1 MKRKSSAVVL
11 LAVAAL
17 TVNSAL
23 PGQAA
28 AKKAKDVKIAAVVK
42 GLDNPF
48 FISIK
53 EGIEETALKYGIRA
67 NVQAAPGLNDDVGQA
82 NKLDSLAGQNYD
94 CYIVIPISSNNLSQA
109 VGKIT
114 KKKKTVINIDS
125 PIDATSLAAAG
136 GKVSSFAGTDNFAAG
151 KAGGKD
157 MVAKIGTGKTI
168 GLIAGLAG
176 NVTSAARIDG
186 FKAGALEAD
195 PTVKFVGPEN
205 ADWDTTKA
213 LDKANA
219 MLLANPKIDAFFA
232 ANAGN
237 PVSRARA
244 RQARSQ
250 SRAHARSS
258 EKTRRRPAPARED
271 AQVCSAHSASGRARH
286 YQVQVLHHR
295 GSRDDG
301 SIWRTRCDAGDAACH
316 AGEGRRAVRH
326 LGGALEGEG
335 DVLRG
340 ERRAVVEFD
349 AGAKLEFPHRVA
361 ERLPRQGE
369 SRHRPLLG
377 VARHQ
382 RIEDVQGDLVI
393 GRTVLELR
401 IERGRLVAQADPE
414 FLGCSLPCECKRHER
429 QQGGAHQPASQTPQR
444 HETPHL
450 FEEGSLRLSVLCLAT
465 RQDASHRNSQ

>member
-1 MKRKSSAVVL
+1 MKRKSSAVIL

-17 TVNSAL
+17 TVSSVL

-28 AKKAKDVKIAAVVK
+28 AKKKAKDVKIAAVVK

-48 FISIK
+48 FIGIK

-136 GKVSSFAGTDNFAAG
+136 GKVTSFAGTDNFAAG
-151 KAGGKD
+151 EAGGKD
-157 MVAKIGTGKTI
+157 MIAKIGTGKTI

-186 FKAGALEAD
+186 FKKGALAAD

-219 MLLANPKIDAFFA
+219 MLLANPSIAAFFA
-232 ANAGN
+232 ANDQMAQGISKATN
-237 PVSRARA
+237 IGTKKIYGVDGIADALTLVKSGKISATISQYPYVMGQMGV
-244 RQARSQ
+244 QA
-250 SRAHARSS
+250 
-258 EKTRRRPAPARED
+258 
-271 AQVCSAHSASGRARH
+271 C
-286 YQVQVLHHR
+286 
-295 GSRDDG
+295 
-301 SIWRTRCDAGDAACH
+301 IIAA
-316 AGEGRRAVRH
+316 
-326 LGGALEGEG
+326 
-335 DVLRG
+335 
-340 ERRAVVEFD
+340 
-349 AGAKLEFPHRVA
+349 
-361 ERLPRQGE
+361 
-369 SRHRPLLG
+369 
-377 VARHQ
+377 
-382 RIEDVQGDLVI
+382 
-393 GRTVLELR
+393 
-401 IERGRLVAQADPE
+401 
-414 FLGCSLPCECKRHER
+414 
-429 QQGGAHQPASQTPQR
+429 QGGKVPANTITPYYIID
-444 HETPHL
+444 
-450 FEEGSLRLSVLCLAT
+450 SSNIDKALAN
-465 RQDASHRNSQ
+465 NSSRGYFPNQLPPGTYDNPYEKLIKK

>member
-232 ANAGN
+232 ANDQMAQGISKATN
-237 PVSRARA
+237 IGTKKVYGVDGIADALSLVKSGKISATISQYPYVMGQMCV
-244 RQARSQ
+244 QACIIAAQ
-250 SRAHARSS
+250 GGKLP
-258 EKTRRRPAPARED
+258 EKTITPYYIIDSSNIDKALTNT
-271 AQVCSAHSASGRARH
+271 SS
-286 YQVQVLHHR
+286 R
-295 GSRDDG
+295 GYFPNQLPPGTYDNPY
-301 SIWRTRCDAGDAACH
+301 
-316 AGEGRRAVRH
+316 E
-326 LGGALEGEG
+326 ALI
-335 DVLRG
+335 
-340 ERRAVVEFD
+340 
-349 AGAKLEFPHRVA
+349 K
-361 ERLPRQGE
+361 
-369 SRHRPLLG
+369 
-377 VARHQ
+377 
-382 RIEDVQGDLVI
+382 
-393 GRTVLELR
+393 
-401 IERGRLVAQADPE
+401 
-414 FLGCSLPCECKRHER
+414 K
-429 QQGGAHQPASQTPQR
+429 
-444 HETPHL
+444 
-450 FEEGSLRLSVLCLAT
+450 
-465 RQDASHRNSQ
+465 

>member
-28 AKKAKDVKIAAVVK
+28 ATKKAKDVKIAAVVK

-232 ANAGN
+232 ANDQMAQGISKATN
-237 PVSRARA
+237 IGTKKVYGVDGIADALSLVKSGKISATISQYPYVMGQMGV
-244 RQARSQ
+244 QACIIAAQ
-250 SRAHARSS
+250 GGKLP
-258 EKTRRRPAPARED
+258 EKTITPYYIIDSSNIDKALTNT
-271 AQVCSAHSASGRARH
+271 SS
-286 YQVQVLHHR
+286 R
-295 GSRDDG
+295 GYFPNQLPPGTYDNPY
-301 SIWRTRCDAGDAACH
+301 
-316 AGEGRRAVRH
+316 E
-326 LGGALEGEG
+326 ALI
-335 DVLRG
+335 
-340 ERRAVVEFD
+340 
-349 AGAKLEFPHRVA
+349 K
-361 ERLPRQGE
+361 
-369 SRHRPLLG
+369 
-377 VARHQ
+377 
-382 RIEDVQGDLVI
+382 
-393 GRTVLELR
+393 
-401 IERGRLVAQADPE
+401 
-414 FLGCSLPCECKRHER
+414 K
-429 QQGGAHQPASQTPQR
+429 
-444 HETPHL
+444 
-450 FEEGSLRLSVLCLAT
+450 
-465 RQDASHRNSQ
+465 

>member
-232 ANAGN
+232 ANDQMAQGISKATN
-237 PVSRARA
+237 IGTKKVYGVDGIADALSLVKSGKISATISQYPYVMGQMGV
-244 RQARSQ
+244 QACIIAAQ
-250 SRAHARSS
+250 GGKLP
-258 EKTRRRPAPARED
+258 EKTITPYYIIDSSNIDKALTNT
-271 AQVCSAHSASGRARH
+271 SS
-286 YQVQVLHHR
+286 R
-295 GSRDDG
+295 GYFPNQLPPGTYDNPY
-301 SIWRTRCDAGDAACH
+301 
-316 AGEGRRAVRH
+316 E
-326 LGGALEGEG
+326 ALI
-335 DVLRG
+335 
-340 ERRAVVEFD
+340 
-349 AGAKLEFPHRVA
+349 K
-361 ERLPRQGE
+361 
-369 SRHRPLLG
+369 
-377 VARHQ
+377 
-382 RIEDVQGDLVI
+382 
-393 GRTVLELR
+393 
-401 IERGRLVAQADPE
+401 
-414 FLGCSLPCECKRHER
+414 K
-429 QQGGAHQPASQTPQR
+429 
-444 HETPHL
+444 
-450 FEEGSLRLSVLCLAT
+450 
-465 RQDASHRNSQ
+465 

>member
-114 KKKKTVINIDS
+114 KKGKTVINIDS
-125 PIDATSLAAAG
+125 PIDAASLAAAG

-232 ANAGN
+232 ANDQMAQGISKATN
-237 PVSRARA
+237 IGTKKVYGVDGIADALSLVKSGKISATISQYPYVMGQMGV
-244 RQARSQ
+244 QACIIAAQ
-250 SRAHARSS
+250 GGKLP
-258 EKTRRRPAPARED
+258 EKTITPYYIIDSSNIDKALTNT
-271 AQVCSAHSASGRARH
+271 SS
-286 YQVQVLHHR
+286 R
-295 GSRDDG
+295 GYFPNQLPPGTYDNPY
-301 SIWRTRCDAGDAACH
+301 
-316 AGEGRRAVRH
+316 E
-326 LGGALEGEG
+326 ALI
-335 DVLRG
+335 
-340 ERRAVVEFD
+340 
-349 AGAKLEFPHRVA
+349 K
-361 ERLPRQGE
+361 
-369 SRHRPLLG
+369 
-377 VARHQ
+377 
-382 RIEDVQGDLVI
+382 
-393 GRTVLELR
+393 
-401 IERGRLVAQADPE
+401 
-414 FLGCSLPCECKRHER
+414 K
-429 QQGGAHQPASQTPQR
+429 
-444 HETPHL
+444 
-450 FEEGSLRLSVLCLAT
+450 
-465 RQDASHRNSQ
+465 